1 MRILDQVNL
10 IQDHTILI
18 REIRTAGINVQEE
31 DQSIMVNFNLA
42 RWLVDM
48 GKGML
53 LGCGTECVPLGK
65 SLIC

>member
-1 MRILDQVNL
+1 MVNL
-10 IQDHTILI
+10 
-18 REIRTAGINVQEE
+18 
-31 DQSIMVNFNLA
+31 NLA
-42 RWLVDM
+42 RWLADVLDM